1 MSLPIER
8 QAAEAGAAP
17 FTPRQEAVLEQ
28 AFALLVKGGEKALT
42 TAGIARAANC
52 SKESLYKWFGDRD
65 GLLSAMVTFQAMK
78 VRTFGN
84 TDRPMT
90 LEDFRAHLITFGRDL
105 LTVLAGDTS
114 LAMNRLAIGQ
124 ASRDGAHL
132 GRFVLERG
140 RRMIGIRAGALI
152 EVGRKRGF
160 VAYDDGDVAFQTLY
174 GLIVRDLHVRM
185 LLGDMLVPAERD
197 FAAQAERAVD
207 QFFSLYASP
216 SIPAEPTEKRASRN
230 HSNRDHT

>member
-1 MSLPIER
+1 MDEAGRAPLESPEFTAR
-8 QAAEAGAAP
+8 QAAVLDAA
-17 FTPRQEAVLEQ
+17 FG
-28 AFALLVKGGEKALT
+28 LLVEGGERALT

-78 VRTFGN
+78 VRTVAGGAAA
-84 TDRPMT
+84 MT
-90 LEDFRAHLITFGRDL
+90 RADFRAHLVTFGRDL

-124 ASRDGAHL
+124 ASREGAHL

-152 EVGRKRGF
+152 EEGRRQGLL
-160 VAYDDGDVAFQTLY
+160 AYEDRDRAFQTLY
-174 GLIVRDLHVRM
+174 GLIVRDLHVRL
-185 LLGDMLVPAERD
+185 LLGDRLAPAERD
-197 FAAQAERAVD
+197 FEAEAERAVD

-216 SIPAEPTEKRASRN
+216 PIPAAG
-230 HSNRDHT
+230 

>member
-1 MSLPIER
+1 MTSSEKPSD
-8 QAAEAGAAP
+8 ADKSGADATE
-17 FTPRQEAVLEQ
+17 FTPRQAAVLES
-28 AFALLVKGGEKALT
+28 AFALLVEGGERALT

-78 VRTFGN
+78 VRTFASA
-84 TDRPMT
+84 DRPMT
-90 LEDFRAHLITFGRDL
+90 REDFRAHLVTFGRDL

-124 ASRDGAHL
+124 ASREGSHL

-152 EVGRKRGF
+152 EAGRNLGF
-160 VAYDDGDVAFQTLY
+160 LSYSDRDTAFQTLY
-174 GLIVRDLHVRM
+174 GLIVRDLHVRL
-185 LLGDMLVPAERD
+185 LLGDRLTADERD
-197 FAAQAERAVD
+197 FGAQAERAVD
-207 QFFSLYASP
+207 QFFSLFASP
-216 SIPAEPTEKRASRN
+216 PVPAEAA
-230 HSNRDHT
+230 

>member
-1 MSLPIER
+1 MLSSSEQIIRDKDGPLV
-8 QAAEAGAAP
+8 AE
-17 FTPRQEAVLEQ
+17 FTPRQEAVLAA
-28 AFALLVKGGEKALT
+28 AFALLVDGGERALT

-78 VRTFGN
+78 VRTFASA
-84 TDRPMT
+84 DRPMT
-90 LEDFRAHLITFGRDL
+90 RDDFRAHLVTFGRDL

-124 ASRDGAHL
+124 ASREGSHL

-152 EVGRKRGF
+152 EVGRSLGF
-160 VAYDDGDVAFQTLY
+160 LSYGDRDVAFQTLY
-174 GLIVRDLHVRM
+174 GLIVRDLHVRL
-185 LLGDMLVPAERD
+185 LLGERPTAAERD
-197 FAAQAERAVD
+197 FDTQAERAVE

-216 SIPAEPTEKRASRN
+216 PIPAEKPTS
-230 HSNRDHT
+230 

>member
-1 MSLPIER
+1 MNEAAEAPSQPPEPTAR
-8 QAAEAGAAP
+8 QAAVLDAA
-17 FTPRQEAVLEQ
+17 FG
-28 AFALLVKGGEKALT
+28 LLVRGGERALT

-65 GLLSAMVTFQAMK
+65 GLLSAMVSFEARK
-78 VRTFGN
+78 VRTVTVGGG
-84 TDRPMT
+84 PMT
-90 LEDFRAHLITFGRDL
+90 RSAFRASLVTFGRDL

-152 EVGRKRGF
+152 EEGRRRGF
-160 VAYDDGDVAFQTLY
+160 IAYDDRDRAFQTLY
-174 GLIVRDLHVRM
+174 GLIVRDLHVRL
-185 LLGDMLVPAERD
+185 LLGDRLSPAERD
-197 FAAQAERAVD
+197 FEAEAERAVD

-216 SIPAEPTEKRASRN
+216 SDPAAGEAADQPAPQDTTKP
-230 HSNRDHT
+230 